1 MRWQDVT
8 LGQFAERD
16 SFVHRLDPRTKLAA
30 LLVMTAALF
39 AIDKIG
45 FVLLFGMLVLAL
57 YPASRLSL
65 RLAWGNIKPF
75 IWLFLLTI
83 GLHALMT
90 EGDKTTLPLVG
101 LKISIS
107 GLAAGAFYAVRIV
120 VLIVMANAFTLTT
133 SPLSLTDAM
142 EKLLSPFRRFGV
154 RAHEIALMTSIAL
167 RFIPIFLEEIDRI
180 RLAQSARGASFEGG
194 FIRKIKAVVPI
205 VVPLFVS
212 VFRRANDLAMA
223 MESRCYRGG
232 EGRTHFVDLKYRPA
246 DAVAFICVCV
256 FGLAMVSA
264 RWLL

>member
-1 MRWQDVT
+1 M
-8 LGQFAERD
+8 
-16 SFVHRLDPRTKLAA
+16 
-30 LLVMTAALF
+30 ALF

-45 FVLLFGMLVLAL
+45 FILLFGALMFAL
-57 YPASRLSL
+57 YPASGLSL

-75 IWLFLLTI
+75 VWLFLLTI
-83 GLHALMT
+83 GLHAFMT
-90 EGDKTTLPLVG
+90 EGDKTALPLVG
-101 LKISIS
+101 LKISIP
-107 GLAAGAFYAVRIV
+107 GLAAGAFYTVRIL

-194 FIRKIKAVVPI
+194 FVRKIKAVVPI

-212 VFRRANDLAMA
+212 VFRRANDLAVA
-223 MESRCYRGG
+223 MESRCYNGG
-232 EGRTHFVDLKYRPA
+232 EGRTHFVVLQYRPA
-246 DAVAFICVCV
+246 DAAAFVCVCAV
-256 FGLAMVSA
+256 GLAVISV